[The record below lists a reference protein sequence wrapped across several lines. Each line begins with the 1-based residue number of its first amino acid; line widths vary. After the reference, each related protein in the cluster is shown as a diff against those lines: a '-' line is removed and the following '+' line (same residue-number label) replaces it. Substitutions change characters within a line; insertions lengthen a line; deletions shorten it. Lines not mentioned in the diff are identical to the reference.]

1 MDKVILKER
10 ETREKI
16 VQVINESELPAFILK
31 PIFKDILE
39 QINEIE
45 IQQYNLALSN
55 KIKEEDLKKGENN
68 EQN

>member
-16 VQVINESELPAFILK
+16 VQIINESELPAFILK

-45 IQQYNLALSN
+45 MQQYNLAVSN
-55 KIKEEDLKKGENN
+55 KIKEEELEKGEK
-68 EQN
+68 